1 MCGPK
6 PGGVRMR
13 RRAFITLIGGGAAWP
28 LAARA
33 QQPAMPVIGFLR
45 SSSIEASAHL
55 VTAFREGLRETG
67 YSEGQNVAIDYRSAE
82 GRYDRLPAL
91 AADLVQRQVNVIVA
105 TGGSAPALAA
115 KAATST
121 IPIVFTGE
129 DPVKAGL
136 VVSFNQPGGNA
147 TGVSTLGTALGS
159 KRLGLL
165 SELVPNAKT
174 IAVLSNPR
182 GPTVEG
188 QLEDVL
194 SAARSLS
201 QQALVLN
208 AVNEG
213 EIDVAFA
220 ALARER
226 PDALFVGLDPFLLSR
241 REQIVTLA
249 NHYRVPALY
258 GWREFAQ
265 VGGLISYGPIHTEPY
280 RLVGVYTGRILK
292 GAKPADLPVIQST
305 KFELVINLSTA
316 KRIGLEIPPPLLARA
331 DDVIE

>member
-105 TGGSAPALAA
+105 TGGVAPALAA

-129 DPVKAGL
+129 DPIRAGL
-136 VVSFNQPGGNA
+136 VASLRHPGGNL
-147 TGVSTLGTALGS
+147 TGVNLLTSEAGS

-165 SELVPNAKT
+165 RELVPKAAT
-174 IAVLSNPR
+174 IAVMFNPSSP
-182 GPTVEG
+182 GTENHLP
-188 QLEDVL
+188 DVQ
-194 SAARSLS
+194 SAARSLGL
-201 QQALVLN
+201 QIRVLN
-208 AVNEG
+208 VTDQD
-213 EIDVAFA
+213 EIDAAF
-220 ALARER
+220 
-226 PDALFVGLDPFLLSR
+226 
-241 REQIVTLA
+241 
-249 NHYRVPALY
+249 
-258 GWREFAQ
+258 
-265 VGGLISYGPIHTEPY
+265 
-280 RLVGVYTGRILK
+280 
-292 GAKPADLPVIQST
+292 
-305 KFELVINLSTA
+305 
-316 KRIGLEIPPPLLARA
+316 
-331 DDVIE
+331 